1 MQKDM
6 YSRIFRMLAV
16 AGAAVLLG
24 PAWPASASQDL
35 VIRSDHSKLIS
46 LPRRPATVIVG
57 NPSIADVT
65 LDGDRL
71 LLHGRGFGSTNVT
84 ILDEDG
90 RPIEDYEVYVSLD
103 EAYGA
108 TVFKNGAR
116 HSYSCAG
123 DCQPVLTVGDQ
134 QKPYYENL
142 ADQMKTK
149 ARISR
154 DQVGGDETGGQVIM
168 PAPLTQ

>member
-1 MQKDM
+1 MRKNL
-6 YSRIFRMLAV
+6 YLNILAM
-16 AGAAVLLG
+16 AAITGTTLLYG
-24 PAWPASASQDL
+24 PAFPALASEEL
-35 VIRSDHSKLIS
+35 VIQSDHSKLIV
-46 LPRRPATVIVG
+46 LPRRPATVVVG

-65 LDGDRL
+65 LDGERL
-71 LLHGRGFGSTNVT
+71 LLHGRGFGNTNVT
-84 ILDEDG
+84 VLDDTG
-90 RPIEDYEVYVSLD
+90 KPIEDYEVFVSLD
-103 EAYGA
+103 EAKGA

-142 ADQMKTK
+142 SEQIRTKT
-149 ARISR
+149 RISR
-154 DQVGGDETGGQVIM
+154 DQVGGDEAGGQVIM